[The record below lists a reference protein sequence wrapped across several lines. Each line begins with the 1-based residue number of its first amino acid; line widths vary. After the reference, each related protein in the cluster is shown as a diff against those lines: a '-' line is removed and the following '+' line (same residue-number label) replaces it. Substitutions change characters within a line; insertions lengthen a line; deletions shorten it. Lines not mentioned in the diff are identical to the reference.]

1 MSNDL
6 IFFEENDTLKEKA
19 TKTALLF
26 AGTTELKKQMER
38 LKVEYTKIE
47 RGGAVF
53 FALRHK
59 SWGRIE
65 VRL

>member
-6 IFFEENDTLKEKA
+6 IFFEKEDTLQQTA
-19 TKTALLF
+19 VKTAMYY

-38 LKVEYTKIE
+38 LGVEYTKIE

-65 VRL
+65 VKL